1 MQNFKNVHEF
11 DGTLR
16 NLYAPSINF
25 TIEQKISL
33 FTEFMKRVSS
43 TESQIMISI
52 IIKDLRKSANSEYGN
67 MDLLNGIDC
76 TDVLADICHKLSVK
90 KDIELGFIE
99 EQIVDIANLGR
110 CAQGRTTRFIQIWNA
125 IKDL

>member
-1 MQNFKNVHEF
+1 MQNFKNVHEY
-11 DGTLR
+11 DGTLG
-16 NLYAPSINF
+16 NLYTPVVSF
-25 TIEQKISL
+25 TTEQKISL
-33 FTEFMKRVSS
+33 FTEFMKKVSS

-52 IIKDLRKSANSEYGN
+52 IIKDLRTRTVGN
-67 MDLLNGIDC
+67 MDLINNIDC
-76 TDVLADICHKLSVK
+76 SDVLADICHKLSVK